1 MAITARTHGY
11 RLQTDTLTGVHW
23 AAVGLATITGIVHLY
38 LYWTQEFLPF
48 LLAGLGFFGAVG
60 LLMLNFHRR
69 LLYAVGVPY
78 TAAQMVAWYVQGMPE
93 FQLGV
98 FDKAVQALLIV
109 LLVYLF
115 VVEGRETV
123 EPGAGIAETEAETTK
138 PAAR

>member
-1 MAITARTHGY
+1 MAITARSQGY
-11 RLQTDTLTGVHW
+11 RFQTDTLTGVHW
-23 AAVGLATITGIVHLY
+23 AAVGLATLTGVVHLY

-69 LLYAVGVPY
+69 ALYAVGIPY
-78 TAAQMVAWYVQGMPE
+78 TAVQMAAWYVQGMPE

-109 LLVYLF
+109 LLAYLF
-115 VVEGRETV
+115 VVEGRETADP
-123 EPGAGIAETEAETTK
+123 EAGIVGSEAETTK